1 MHLFVSIV
9 LFWRAC
15 VDETLRCVC
24 VRFGAII
31 KIMISVRLE
40 FSMFVLDH
48 AFPSIP
54 LSIGQF
60 FVVAADDDAAAAC
73 ASAAHVIDT
82 FWRWIRFFLLF
93 VHFSLFHLF
102 TSPKEEEE
110 NWLQWHWCDLKFG
123 ESKMSWKMVKHYSS
137 DVRAHSAMEN

>member
-54 LSIGQF
+54 LSTGQF

-82 FWRWIRFFLLF
+82 FWRWICFFSSIRSF
-93 VHFSLFHLF
+93 FSLSSFHIAERRRRKLVAMA
-102 TSPKEEEE
+102 
-110 NWLQWHWCDLKFG
+110 LVR
-123 ESKMSWKMVKHYSS
+123 SKI
-137 DVRAHSAMEN
+137 R